1 MEWTLPARPPFSLPS
16 VIGSHGWVRLA
27 PFRRD
32 ETSGGLERIER
43 LASGRVV
50 ELLVQEAPGGVRVAA
65 ACRGGVTPPLA
76 NGATPLVLDAAE
88 QAEISGKVTWM
99 LGLDQDFSGFYALA
113 RQEPKLA
120 QVEEKAQGRL
130 LRCSTL
136 FEDVV
141 KTILTTNTT
150 WSGTIRMVD
159 ALVSLY
165 GSPLPSDPAR
175 RAFPTP
181 EDLVSTDAEALRT
194 QARLGYRAPYVLALA
209 RSVAS
214 GDLDLEA
221 LRTGRTGGGRE
232 LPTPELRSQLLA
244 LQGVGPYA
252 AACLLMILGRYDF
265 VPVDSWALKLV
276 SHEWHGGQP
285 VGRAEVEAA
294 FARWG
299 TWQGLAFWFWDWSY
313 PA

>member
-1 MEWTLPARPPFSLPS
+1 MEWTLPARPPFSLRA

-27 PFRRD
+27 PFRQD
-32 ETSGGLERIER
+32 EAGGLVRVER
-43 LASGRVV
+43 LASGRIV
-50 ELLVQEAPGGVRVAA
+50 ELHVQEAPGGVRVALD
-65 ACRGGVTPPLA
+65 CGGAVTPPLV
-76 NGATPLVLDAAE
+76 NGATAPLLSAAE
-88 QAEISGKVTWM
+88 QAEISDKVAWM
-99 LGLDQDFSGFYALA
+99 LGLGQDFSAFYALA
-113 RQEPKLA
+113 RKEPKLA
-120 QVEEKAQGRL
+120 RVEEKAQGRI
-130 LRCSTL
+130 LRCSTV
-136 FEDVV
+136 FEDIV

-150 WSGTIRMVD
+150 WSGTIRMVE

-165 GSPLPSDPAR
+165 GTPLPADPAH

-181 EDLVSTDAEALRT
+181 EDLAGAGAETLRS
-194 QARLGYRAPYVLALA
+194 QARLGYRAPYVVALA
-209 RSVAS
+209 QSVAS
-214 GDLDLEA
+214 GSLNLEV
-221 LRTGRTGGGRE
+221 LRTGRTDDGRE
-232 LPTPELRSQLLA
+232 LPTAQLRDRLMA

-299 TWQGLAFWFWDWSY
+299 AWQGLAFWFWDWSY
-313 PA
+313 PG